1 MIGRT
6 DEKPYNPIPWHGC
19 PRDLTG
25 DLQLGPYT
33 RELTQRYVC
42 GTRFATWDAK
52 VFRYSRTLTASTTVA
67 SQGAFNRCGVVNMAL
82 TGTHAVVAGDR
93 SHVVTL
99 DADSG
104 FGGGGIAEN
113 ELIGGTIT
121 VGHAEGNEQTRTI
134 MGNTVSAVSLP
145 TTLLLDYPWDTTL
158 TDTTAWTEITLN
170 AYNHVS
176 YASSNYAACVGVAV
190 RDTTALQYAWLQ
202 TYGPC
207 YMTGTGST
215 SNANFQRD
223 AYVVGDGSVRDG
235 SEITIEHGYQRIGY
249 VLDESTSATAMPIVF
264 LQISI

>member
-1 MIGRT
+1 MST
-6 DEKPYNPIPWHGC
+6 KTNMKPYNPIPWHGC

-33 RELTQRYVC
+33 RELTQRYIC
-42 GTRFATWDAK
+42 GTRFMTWDAK
-52 VFRYSRTLTASTTVA
+52 VFRYARTVTGLTTVA
-67 SQGAFNRCGVVNMAL
+67 SQGAFSKPGIVNMAL

-93 SHVVTL
+93 THTVTL

-104 FGGGGIAEN
+104 YAEGGLVED
-113 ELIGGTIT
+113 ELIGAQIV
-121 VGHAEGNEQTRTI
+121 VGHAEGNEQCRTV
-134 MGNTVSAVSLP
+134 MGNTASAVSLP
-145 TTLLLDYPWDTTL
+145 STLILDYPWDTTL

-170 AYNHVS
+170 PFNHVT
-176 YASSNYAACVGVAV
+176 YASTNYCACVGVAV

-207 YMTGTGST
+207 YMTGTGTT
-215 SNANFQRD
+215 SNAAFQRD

-235 SEITIEHGYQRIGY
+235 SEITIEDGYQRIGY
-249 VLDESTSATAMPIVF
+249 VFDESSAATAMPIVF